1 MTGEARGDG
10 YPVTAQEYAEI
21 EASLAR
27 LLGTSQDVVLLQGEA
42 VLGLEA
48 AARGIGGPGIRVLN
62 IVTGPYGSL
71 VGRWLRAGG
80 AEVADLAAPPGTAI
94 SVDAVRTALQSDAG
108 YDAVSVVHAKAAT
121 GVVNPLPEIAGL
133 ARAAGALVMVD
144 AVASVGAEPLRI
156 GEWGLDVTVIG
167 PQKALGG
174 PSGVSAA
181 VMSPRAWD
189 WLAANPAAPRES
201 ILSLLDWKR
210 QWIDQGRR
218 QLFVTPHH
226 LETRALAA
234 AIAQVEAEGL
244 NATILRHH
252 QARNAARS
260 GLRALGLELHVAAD
274 SQAAAVATLVE
285 VPAGLDAAE
294 LLGAVGLLGAAEL
307 LSAAAAVARPGRLIL
322 GPARRRSPGAHCGSA
337 TRAPTP
343 AWRRSSRPWRALVRP
358 CTAPV
363 TTPTWARRSRQWST
377 PGRPR
382 KPATSRPRQRGG
394 WQQGSLRSV
403 GDPGCDFP
411 GLPARPGPLT
421 GRRYAA

>member
-1 MTGEARGDG
+1 LPVTGEGHADG
-10 YPVTAQEYAEI
+10 YPVTAREYAEI

-48 AARGIGGPGIRVLN
+48 AARGIGGPGVKVLN

-94 SVDAVRTALQSDAG
+94 SVGAVRAALQSDAG
-108 YDAVSVVHAKAAT
+108 YDAVSVVHAEAAT
-121 GVVNPLPEIAGL
+121 GVVNPLPQIGGL

-181 VMSPRAWD
+181 VLSPRAWD

-210 QWIDQGRR
+210 QWIDQGRG

-234 AIAQVEAEGL
+234 AIAQVAAEGL
-244 NATILRHH
+244 NATVLRHH
-252 QARNAARS
+252 QARNAARN

-285 VPAGLDAAE
+285 VPAGLDAGD
-294 LLGAVGLLGAAEL
+294 LLSAAES

-322 GPARRRSPGAHCGSA
+322 GPA
-337 TRAPTP
+337 
-343 AWRRSSRPWRALVRP
+343 
-358 CTAPV
+358 
-363 TTPTWARRSRQWST
+363 
-377 PGRPR
+377 
-382 KPATSRPRQRGG
+382 
-394 WQQGSLRSV
+394 
-403 GDPGCDFP
+403 
-411 GLPARPGPLT
+411 PGPLAGRALRLSHT
-421 GRRYAA
+421 GAGASLAAVLTSVACLGQALHGAGHEADLGAALPAVVHAWSAGQGRD